1 MKDKKKKGYA
11 LAIVIILIF
20 VMTVVVLM
28 VFNILMRYMFFARDN
43 LQSLGEGVA
52 FMHFG
57 G

>member
-11 LAIVIILIF
+11 FAIVIILIF
-20 VMTVVVLM
+20 VMTVIVLL
-28 VFNILMRYMFFARDN
+28 VFNVLMRYMFFARDN